1 MKTRRYLMVI
11 QPNPKRHRFVSE
23 VVDAWNMLGAYHK
36 IEKKYPKGKVISC
49 GVMERN
55 KIETR
60 V

>member
-1 MKTRRYLMVI
+1 MVV

-23 VVDAWNMLGAYHK
+23 VVDAWNMFGAYHK